1 MSTSVTA
8 PRVPQ
13 GDYSSPGN
21 IPLQPMDQTGSG
33 RVSQNSAQG
42 NQFNPE
48 QAPLSESYD
57 LDAPKN
63 VSDAKRKVAEAQNQE
78 MDKLVNNFKE
88 AKEAGCETAAM
99 DVLER
104 IYGLIGHTALLAG
117 AILLT
122 GVTLGAATP
131 LAIWAG
137 AGVAVSTADLCCSTI
152 NLGLRAAGKDGFK
165 YHGDSISNIMEALL
179 RKGGMDD
186 QDKIDKITNVVSNYC
201 IRFPLGGL
209 TARANLMHRPGHR
222 TKESQFNQS
231 FRGYDIRDP
240 VLFSGNAKEKAKE
253 LMEKRKANGELN
265 FEVGD
270 SKLKKAEATPP
281 SGARH
286 TPQARRNSHSSP
298 AAQVNANNQQNVSP
312 ADANDEVPP
321 LDLEAELGPELAR
334 EAHDAANLGR
344 ERALNESLDA
354 SGLAEA
360 LPNPALSNRNIR
372 TSDETARPQPNANVD
387 LMNHNR
393 LRV

>member
-1 MSTSVTA
+1 MSTSVT
-8 PRVPQ
+8 PQRVSQ
-13 GDYSSPGN
+13 SDFSSPGD
-21 IPLQPMDQTGSG
+21 IPLQPMGQTGSG
-33 RVSQNSAQG
+33 RVSQNSTQG

-63 VSDAKRKVAEAQNQE
+63 VSDAERKVAEAQNKQ
-78 MDKLVNNFKE
+78 MNTLVNNFKE
-88 AKEAGCETAAM
+88 AQEAGCETAAM
-99 DVLER
+99 DILER

-165 YHGDSISNIMEALL
+165 YHGDSISNITEALL

-186 QDKIDKITNVVSNYC
+186 QEKIDKITNVISNYC

-209 TARANLMHRPGHR
+209 TARPNLMHRAGHL
-222 TKESQFNQS
+222 TQDSQFNQL

-240 VLFSGNAKEKAKE
+240 RLFPGNAKEKARA

-265 FEVGD
+265 FEVGG
-270 SKLKKAEATPP
+270 SKPKKSEATPP

-286 TPQARRNSHSSP
+286 TPQARLNSNSSQ
-298 AAQVNANNQQNVSP
+298 AGQVNTHNQQNVSP
-312 ADANDEVPP
+312 ADANDDSSG
-321 LDLEAELGPELAR
+321 LNLEAELGSELAH
-334 EAHDAANLGR
+334 EANNAANRGR
-344 ERALNESLDA
+344 EQALNESL
-354 SGLAEA
+354 EA
-360 LPNPALSNRNIR
+360 LTESLPDSRQASLNESVSIASH
-372 TSDETARPQPNANVD
+372 DNANVD